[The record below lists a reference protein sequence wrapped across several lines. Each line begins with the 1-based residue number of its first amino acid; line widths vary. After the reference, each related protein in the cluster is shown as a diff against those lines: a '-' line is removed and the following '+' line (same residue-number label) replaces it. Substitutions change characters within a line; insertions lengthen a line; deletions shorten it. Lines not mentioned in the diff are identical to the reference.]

1 METITR
7 FAPSPTGF
15 LHLGGIRTALFNF
28 LHAKSNGGK
37 FLIRIEDTDQTRNI
51 KESIDS
57 ILDGLDWL
65 GLKHD
70 GVIIYQSNQ
79 IQEHKK
85 IINQLIDNNFA
96 YKCFHTEDEI
106 QKLKRNNKKFKSKW
120 RDKIDHPKD
129 TEFCVRIKSPID
141 GQTIINDK
149 IQGKVKVENK
159 ELDDFVIMRSDNSPT
174 FLLSSAIDDF
184 MMSVT
189 DIIRGDDHL
198 TNSFRQMVIFN
209 YLDYHPTFSHMPLI
223 HSENNEKLSKRHN
236 ALSIQDYKNAGFLP
250 ETMINYLL
258 RLGWSYGDKEII
270 SLNDAIKNFKIEKI
284 GKSPSKLDEKKLLFL
299 NNFYIKSKNDDLILN
314 EIKNKEAFS
323 KIKNLEE
330 DFVKIKSLINIFKE
344 RSNTLNELIDNLN
357 SIYEEVFSYS
367 ENEKKILNNSVYLK
381 NKLIDKFSLIESW
394 DDYILENVIKE
405 IINNMGLK
413 FKDLGQ
419 PLRLI
424 LFGTINGPS
433 VSKVMEIIGKK
444 TTLRKIKINWN

>member
-106 QKLKRNNKKFKSKW
+106 QKLKKNNKKFKSKW

>member
-106 QKLKRNNKKFKSKW
+106 QKLKKNNKKFKSKW

-189 DIIRGDDHL
+189 DIIRGDDL
-198 TNSFRQMVIFN
+198 ISKSVPQDERQ
-209 YLDYHPTFSHMPLI
+209 
-223 HSENNEKLSKRHN
+223 
-236 ALSIQDYKNAGFLP
+236 
-250 ETMINYLL
+250 
-258 RLGWSYGDKEII
+258 
-270 SLNDAIKNFKIEKI
+270 AIYRKYIGEEKI
-284 GKSPSKLDEKKLLFL
+284 IYE
-299 NNFYIKSKNDDLILN
+299 IKSELMKL
-314 EIKNKEAFS
+314 IKNK
-323 KIKNLEE
+323 
-330 DFVKIKSLINIFKE
+330 
-344 RSNTLNELIDNLN
+344 
-357 SIYEEVFSYS
+357 
-367 ENEKKILNNSVYLK
+367 
-381 NKLIDKFSLIESW
+381 
-394 DDYILENVIKE
+394 
-405 IINNMGLK
+405 
-413 FKDLGQ
+413 
-419 PLRLI
+419 
-424 LFGTINGPS
+424 
-433 VSKVMEIIGKK
+433 
-444 TTLRKIKINWN
+444 

>member
-28 LHAKSNGGK
+28 LHAKSSGGK
-37 FLIRIEDTDQTRNI
+37 FKIRIEDTDQTRNK

-57 ILDGLDWL
+57 ILNGLDWL
-65 GLKHD
+65 GLNHD
-70 GVIIYQSNQ
+70 SEIIYQSNR

-85 IINQLIDNNFA
+85 IIDQLIDNNFA

-106 QKLKRNNKKFKSKW
+106 LELKKNNQKFKSKW

-129 TEFCVRIKSPID
+129 TKFCVRIKSPLE

-149 IQGKVKVENK
+149 IQGKVKVDNK
-159 ELDDFVIMRSDNSPT
+159 ELDDFVIMRSDGSPT
-174 FLLSSAIDDF
+174 FLLSSAVDDF
-184 MMSVT
+184 MMSVS

-198 TNSFRQMVIFN
+198 TNSFRQIVIFK

-223 HSENNEKLSKRHN
+223 HNENNEKLSKRHN
-236 ALSIQDYKNAGFLP
+236 ALSIEDYKNKGFLP
-250 ETMINYLL
+250 ETIINYLL

-270 SLNDAIKNFKIEKI
+270 SLDDAIKNFTIEKI
-284 GKSPSKLDEKKLLFL
+284 GKSPSKLDEKKLFFL
-299 NNFYIKSKNDDLILN
+299 NNFYIKNKNDDLILETIIN
-314 EIKNKEAFS
+314 NQAFS
-323 KIKNLEE
+323 KINNSAEN
-330 DFVKIKSLINIFKE
+330 FTKIKNLINIFKE
-344 RSNTLNELIDNLN
+344 RSNTLNELIDNIN
-357 SIYEEVFSYS
+357 SVNKEVFSYS
-367 ENEKKILNNSVYLK
+367 EAEKKILNNSVYLK
-381 NKLIDKFSLIESW
+381 TRLINKFSLIESW

-405 IINNMGLK
+405 IIEDMDLK

-419 PLRLI
+419 PLRLV
-424 LFGTINGPS
+424 LFGTMNGPS

-444 TTLRKIKINWN
+444 TTINKIKINWN